1 MIEEYL
7 ERIRKH
13 DRNLGAFIDVYEED
27 ARKAA
32 SASDMARSSGHI
44 IGPLHGIPVAVK
56 DVIDIEGKITTG
68 GSMVWKDRRSSLTAT
83 LVRRMV
89 EAGMIVL
96 GKTHTVEFAM
106 GSFGTNK
113 HMGSP
118 KNPWDLEE
126 HRATGGSSAGTASA
140 VAAGLTPWGIGTD
153 TGGSVRIPSA
163 WCGLTGLKNSVGRIS
178 THGILPLSHTLD
190 TPGPMCRS
198 VQDAAILYRVL
209 AGPDEQDL
217 RTLIHPVED
226 PFPELKKGISGFKLV
241 RVPDSELENVDSENL
256 EAYDSGPGNCL
267 IDEWIRKNSNKNF
280 DLGGSIA
287 KSGKINQLILNQII
301 DNFKIESYEKSLD
314 IKDFDISFARGLSLE
329 DGCATITNFT
339 AYLIAKGIEHSNL
352 NGTKP
357 IKYLV
362 CGGGRKNS
370 FLIQNIKDYLSN
382 NKNISLDT
390 IDKYSYDGDYVESQ
404 AFGYLAIRSF
414 LNLPISFPKTTGCK
428 TPTVGGKLVKNF

>member
-1 MIEEYL
+1 MKNKLYTAIGLMSGTSMDGVDASLIRSNGIDEFTNILDKYYEYDDSL
-7 ERIRKH
+7 HQELI
-13 DRNLGAFIDVYEED
+13 DLRNLI
-27 ARKAA
+27 
-32 SASDMARSSGHI
+32 
-44 IGPLHGIPVAVK
+44 
-56 DVIDIEGKITTG
+56 
-68 GSMVWKDRRSSLTAT
+68 
-83 LVRRMV
+83 LV
-89 EAGMIVL
+89 
-96 GKTHTVEFAM
+96 
-106 GSFGTNK
+106 
-113 HMGSP
+113 
-118 KNPWDLEE
+118 
-126 HRATGGSSAGTASA
+126 
-140 VAAGLTPWGIGTD
+140 
-153 TGGSVRIPSA
+153 
-163 WCGLTGLKNSVGRIS
+163 
-178 THGILPLSHTLD
+178 
-190 TPGPMCRS
+190 
-198 VQDAAILYRVL
+198 
-209 AGPDEQDL
+209 DEDL
-217 RTLIHPVED
+217 RKYSNRL
-226 PFPELKKGISGFKLV
+226 
-241 RVPDSELENVDSENL
+241 SELEREITIFHSKVVNEISLKYNDEIDFIGFHGQTIFHNPEKKITKQLGEGNLLSQLVNKRVIYDFRQKDLKNNGQGAPLTPIFHHLLSQNINKKYKIEFPVCFINIGGISNITKISKKNEILEENL
-256 EAYDSGPGNCL
+256 EAFDSGPGNCL

>member
-1 MIEEYL
+1 MKNKLYTAIGLMSGTSMDGVDASLIRSNGIDEFTNILDKYYEYDDNL
-7 ERIRKH
+7 HQGLI
-13 DRNLGAFIDVYEED
+13 DLRNLI
-27 ARKAA
+27 
-32 SASDMARSSGHI
+32 
-44 IGPLHGIPVAVK
+44 
-56 DVIDIEGKITTG
+56 
-68 GSMVWKDRRSSLTAT
+68 
-83 LVRRMV
+83 LV
-89 EAGMIVL
+89 
-96 GKTHTVEFAM
+96 
-106 GSFGTNK
+106 
-113 HMGSP
+113 
-118 KNPWDLEE
+118 
-126 HRATGGSSAGTASA
+126 
-140 VAAGLTPWGIGTD
+140 
-153 TGGSVRIPSA
+153 
-163 WCGLTGLKNSVGRIS
+163 
-178 THGILPLSHTLD
+178 
-190 TPGPMCRS
+190 
-198 VQDAAILYRVL
+198 
-209 AGPDEQDL
+209 DEDL
-217 RTLIHPVED
+217 RKYSNRL
-226 PFPELKKGISGFKLV
+226 
-241 RVPDSELENVDSENL
+241 SELEREITIFHSKVVNEISLKYNDEIDFIGFHGQTIFHNPEKKITKQLGEGNLLSQLVNKRVIYDFRQEDLKNNGQGAPLTPIFHHLLSQNINKKYKIEFPVCFINIGGISNITKISKKNEVLEENL
-256 EAYDSGPGNCL
+256 EAFDSGPGNCL

>member
-1 MIEEYL
+1 MKNKLYTAIGLMSGTSMDGVDASLIRSNGIDEFTNILDKYYEYDDNL
-7 ERIRKH
+7 HQGLI
-13 DRNLGAFIDVYEED
+13 DLRNLI
-27 ARKAA
+27 
-32 SASDMARSSGHI
+32 
-44 IGPLHGIPVAVK
+44 
-56 DVIDIEGKITTG
+56 
-68 GSMVWKDRRSSLTAT
+68 
-83 LVRRMV
+83 LV
-89 EAGMIVL
+89 
-96 GKTHTVEFAM
+96 
-106 GSFGTNK
+106 
-113 HMGSP
+113 
-118 KNPWDLEE
+118 
-126 HRATGGSSAGTASA
+126 
-140 VAAGLTPWGIGTD
+140 
-153 TGGSVRIPSA
+153 
-163 WCGLTGLKNSVGRIS
+163 
-178 THGILPLSHTLD
+178 
-190 TPGPMCRS
+190 
-198 VQDAAILYRVL
+198 
-209 AGPDEQDL
+209 DEDL
-217 RTLIHPVED
+217 RKYSNRL
-226 PFPELKKGISGFKLV
+226 
-241 RVPDSELENVDSENL
+241 SELEREITIFHSKVVNEISLKYNDEIDFIGFHGQTIFHNPEKKITKQLGEGNLLSQIVNKRVIYDFRQEDLKNNGQGAPLTPIFHHLLSQNINKKYKIEFPVCFINIGGISNITKISKKNEILEENL
-256 EAYDSGPGNCL
+256 EAFDLGPGNCL

>member
-1 MIEEYL
+1 MKNKLYTAIGLMSGTSMDGVDASLIRSNGIDEFTNILDKYYEYDDSL
-7 ERIRKH
+7 HQELI
-13 DRNLGAFIDVYEED
+13 DLRNLI
-27 ARKAA
+27 
-32 SASDMARSSGHI
+32 
-44 IGPLHGIPVAVK
+44 
-56 DVIDIEGKITTG
+56 
-68 GSMVWKDRRSSLTAT
+68 
-83 LVRRMV
+83 LV
-89 EAGMIVL
+89 
-96 GKTHTVEFAM
+96 
-106 GSFGTNK
+106 
-113 HMGSP
+113 
-118 KNPWDLEE
+118 
-126 HRATGGSSAGTASA
+126 
-140 VAAGLTPWGIGTD
+140 
-153 TGGSVRIPSA
+153 
-163 WCGLTGLKNSVGRIS
+163 
-178 THGILPLSHTLD
+178 
-190 TPGPMCRS
+190 
-198 VQDAAILYRVL
+198 
-209 AGPDEQDL
+209 DEDL
-217 RTLIHPVED
+217 RKYSNRL
-226 PFPELKKGISGFKLV
+226 
-241 RVPDSELENVDSENL
+241 SELEREITIFHSKVVNEISLKYNDEIDFIGFHGQTIFHNPEKKITKQLGEGNLLSQLVNKRVIYDFRQKDLKNNGQGAPLTPIFHHLLSQNINKKYKIEFPVCFINIGGISNITKISKKNEILEENL
-256 EAYDSGPGNCL
+256 EAFDLGPGNCL

-339 AYLIAKGIEHSNL
+339 AYLIAKGIEYSNL

-357 IKYLV
+357 IKYLI

>member
-1 MIEEYL
+1 MKNKLYTAIGLMSGTSMDGVDASLIRSNGIDEFTNILDKYYEYDDNL
-7 ERIRKH
+7 HQGLI
-13 DRNLGAFIDVYEED
+13 DLRNLI
-27 ARKAA
+27 
-32 SASDMARSSGHI
+32 
-44 IGPLHGIPVAVK
+44 
-56 DVIDIEGKITTG
+56 
-68 GSMVWKDRRSSLTAT
+68 
-83 LVRRMV
+83 LV
-89 EAGMIVL
+89 
-96 GKTHTVEFAM
+96 
-106 GSFGTNK
+106 
-113 HMGSP
+113 
-118 KNPWDLEE
+118 
-126 HRATGGSSAGTASA
+126 
-140 VAAGLTPWGIGTD
+140 
-153 TGGSVRIPSA
+153 
-163 WCGLTGLKNSVGRIS
+163 
-178 THGILPLSHTLD
+178 
-190 TPGPMCRS
+190 
-198 VQDAAILYRVL
+198 
-209 AGPDEQDL
+209 DEDL
-217 RTLIHPVED
+217 RKYSNRL
-226 PFPELKKGISGFKLV
+226 
-241 RVPDSELENVDSENL
+241 SELEREITIFHSKVVNEISLKYNDEIDFIGFHGQTIFHNPEKKITKQLGEGNLLSQIVNKRVIYDFRQEDLKNNGQGAPLTPIFHHLLSQNINKKYKIEFPVCFINIGGISNITKISKKNEAVEENL
-256 EAYDSGPGNCL
+256 EAFDLGPGNCL

-301 DNFKIESYEKSLD
+301 DNFKIDSYEKSLD

-404 AFGYLAIRSF
+404 AFAYLAIRSF